1 MVKKHCNCLPYA
13 LKYLLKTN
21 LVSNNT
27 DRKIKVPY
35 HMTIFQLMC
44 TDNQLACAQKHIIDA
59 SIHLKCLMPCEGIF
73 ADVRKLPPTN
83 STIKID
89 KFIEGYEEYKSFF
102 EPIQSKMFLLQIY
115 F

>member
-1 MVKKHCNCLPYA
+1 
-13 LKYLLKTN
+13 
-21 LVSNNT
+21 
-27 DRKIKVPY
+27 
-35 HMTIFQLMC
+35 MTIFQLMC
-44 TDNQLACAQKHIIDA
+44 TDIQLACAQKIIDA

-73 ADVRKLPPTN
+73 ADVKKLPPTN